1 MADKRRRG
9 ANDQRLLALIIGG
22 AMLLG
27 GCGFH
32 LRGQATQLPP
42 ELSTLRVMVQ
52 GNVQANDPLLGLVR
66 DTLRLQSGARIVE
79 DGDVPSLV
87 LSDEHVESQV
97 VSIQTA
103 TAKAS
108 EYRLRYSL
116 NFALRDAAS
125 KPLLGP
131 HTIRLQ
137 REYTFD
143 PTRVLAKEHEEREL
157 LRELRRDAVQQL
169 VRRIAKTAG
178 K

>member
-1 MADKRRRG
+1 M
-9 ANDQRLLALIIGG
+9 
-22 AMLLG
+22 
-27 GCGFH
+27 
-32 LRGQATQLPP
+32 PP
-42 ELSTLRVMVQ
+42 EFSTLRVTIQ
-52 GNVQANDPLLGLVR
+52 GNVQANDPLLGMVR
-66 DTLRLQSGARIVE
+66 DTLRVQSGARVVE

-87 LSDEHVESQV
+87 LWDERVDNQV
-97 VSIQTA
+97 VSVQTA

-116 NFALRDAAS
+116 NFELRDAAG

-143 PTRVLAKEHEEREL
+143 PARVLAKEQEEREL

-169 VRRIAKTAG
+169 VRRIAKTSS